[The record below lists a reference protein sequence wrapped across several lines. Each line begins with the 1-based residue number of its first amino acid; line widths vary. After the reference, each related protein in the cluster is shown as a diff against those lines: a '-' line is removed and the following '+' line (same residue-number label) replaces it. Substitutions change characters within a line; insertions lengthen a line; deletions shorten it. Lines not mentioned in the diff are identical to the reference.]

1 MEEEK
6 KRRIRLA
13 LGISD
18 DMEVED
24 YSNQPR
30 RFLVNDEIVS
40 FSRKRFNCWTS
51 DEGSIEIYF
60 SQLNGVYI
68 KFNDDYR
75 QVLGKGNCELILK
88 NHEPISICDISSSD
102 FNAFIQNREFKVEIL
117 PFNYFIVNKAGYKKD
132 SSRVNEIIEKI
143 NNNTL
148 DAFDALNNKIIKKGN
163 CYRLIEI

>member
-30 RFLVNDEIVS
+30 RFLLNDEIVS

-88 NHEPISICDISSSD
+88 NHEPISICDISSNQFD
-102 FNAFIQNREFKVEIL
+102 TFVQNREFKVEIL
-117 PFNYFIVNKAGYKKD
+117 PFKYFIVNKAGYKKD
-132 SSRVNEIIEKI
+132 SPRVKEIIESI

-148 DAFDALNNKIIKKGN
+148 DALEALNNKIIKKGN